1 MDKEVIKNLEKNN
14 YLKEKISII
23 EELIEKK
30 ELKEAYLKFTYILD
44 YINIKYIKVKYN
56 IDMAESTIMKISKF
70 YRKKDP
76 KLEDYMKIIN
86 AEYNDVNLDDLGIED
101 VEYVASIIDLI
112 YEYMVKDIG
121 NFIYRYRIGH
131 KCIDN

>member
-121 NFIYRYRIGH
+121 NFIL
-131 KCIDN
+131 

>member
-44 YINIKYIKVKYN
+44 YINIKYIKAKYN
-56 IDMAESTIMKISKF
+56 IDIAESTIMKISKF

-121 NFIYRYRIGH
+121 NFIL
-131 KCIDN
+131 

>member
-1 MDKEVIKNLEKNN
+1 MNKEVIKNLEKNS

-23 EELIEKK
+23 EELIEKE

-101 VEYVASIIDLI
+101 VEYLASIIDLI

-121 NFIYRYRIGH
+121 NFIL
-131 KCIDN
+131 

>member
-1 MDKEVIKNLEKNN
+1 MEIITMDKEVIKNLEKNN

-121 NFIYRYRIGH
+121 NFILQIQNRA
-131 KCIDN
+131 

>member
-1 MDKEVIKNLEKNN
+1 MNKEVIKNLEKNS

-23 EELIEKK
+23 EELIEKE

-44 YINIKYIKVKYN
+44 YINIKYIKAKYN

-70 YRKKDP
+70 YREKDP

-101 VEYVASIIDLI
+101 VEYLASIIDLI

-121 NFIYRYRIGH
+121 NFIL
-131 KCIDN
+131 

>member
-1 MDKEVIKNLEKNN
+1 MNKEVIKNLEKNS

-23 EELIEKK
+23 EELIEKE

-70 YRKKDP
+70 YREKDP

-101 VEYVASIIDLI
+101 VEYLASIIDLI

-121 NFIYRYRIGH
+121 NFIL
-131 KCIDN
+131 

>member
-1 MDKEVIKNLEKNN
+1 MNKEVIKNLEKNN

-121 NFIYRYRIGH
+121 NFIL
-131 KCIDN
+131 

>member
-101 VEYVASIIDLI
+101 VEYLASIIDLI

-121 NFIYRYRIGH
+121 NFIL
-131 KCIDN
+131 